1 MNTDL
6 TNKTAMDTIDL
17 TNDSDDEEIE
27 IVQVRSPEDGMFIH
41 ACAEFWKGACD
52 LYKLMEDGSFKKGM
66 KSYFNGGKEEERQRD
81 NIYVGY
87 YARCID
93 RILKSINIDFNDS
106 RVRDNLQVSTE
117 LKLKVALA
125 RLHLHEL
132 VERIQ
137 YETEARFTENG
148 FQLAM
153 EKVDRCMEKYREA
166 FLQWAPFCDL
176 TDPNDSMFA
185 YAPPDELIDFDE
197 TMTDRKRK
205 FVDTNRN
212 SRYYN

>member
-1 MNTDL
+1 MNTEL
-6 TNKTAMDTIDL
+6 TNKIEMDTIDL
-17 TNDSDDEEIE
+17 TNDSDDEEIQ
-27 IVQVRSPEDGMFIH
+27 ILRSPEDEMYIN
-41 ACAEFWKGACD
+41 ACTEFWKGACE
-52 LYKLMEDGSFKKGM
+52 LHQLMESGKFKSGM
-66 KSYFNGGKEEERQRD
+66 KSFYNGGKEEERQRD
-81 NIYVGY
+81 TMYVGY

-93 RILKSINIDFNDS
+93 RILKSVNIDFNNS

-117 LKLKVALA
+117 LKLKMAMA

-132 VERIQ
+132 VERVQ
-137 YETEARFTENG
+137 YETEARFNENG
-148 FQLAM
+148 FHLAM
-153 EKVDRCMEKYREA
+153 EKIDRCMEKYREA
-166 FLQWAPFCDL
+166 FLQWAPFSDL
-176 TDPNDSMFA
+176 DDPNNSMFA